1 MVETVSGLLDVIQD
15 MPETSHPPP
24 PPGGSTDIGAECRS
38 RPFRPTKDKRLCW
51 KQSSALP
58 PLKGTCRRP
67 SRVPN
72 GKSDMLEA
80 VPGPPASKR
89 TSVSV
94 SVSVFSHQTGRTQ
107 WQVKSQDGGD
117 WRHAGE
123 ADCPPRHRGHDRPQ
137 PPAAKWIYVLLYCC
151 PDPSDIKGNMLE
163 TVLTASM

>member
-1 MVETVSGLLDVIQD
+1 MMAHSSWALGGHGRVAPLDPPVPVSQRTCWKLSLALPAQKRRCAVEDRPRPSRHQIKHGGDSLRSSRRHPGHAGDF
-15 MPETSHPPP
+15 SPPP

-38 RPFRPTKDKRLCW
+38 RPFRPTKDKMLCW

-58 PLKGTCRRP
+58 ALKGTCRRP

-107 WQVKSQDGGD
+107 
-117 WRHAGE
+117 
-123 ADCPPRHRGHDRPQ
+123 
-137 PPAAKWIYVLLYCC
+137 
-151 PDPSDIKGNMLE
+151 
-163 TVLTASM
+163 